1 MIPLSYNLRNLL
13 QRKGTTLMTAF
24 GIALTVAVLVTSL
37 ALRSGLERVFSGTGH
52 PLQFLVL
59 RKGSTAE
66 LNSSIPVEAYN
77 LIRQL
82 PGIAW
87 TPQGEGLPMIARESI
102 TIVNLASRE
111 FPDGM
116 NITVRGVTPM
126 STRLRD
132 FKVQRGRMFA
142 TGQREVIVGAG
153 VARRYP
159 NAAIGSTLRF
169 GRGLWTVVGVFSTNG
184 SAADSEI
191 WCDLNQLAGDFGS
204 QGSSS
209 VLLARAENTVA
220 MDNLKKLI
228 EGERRAG
235 ADVIFERKYYAEQQS
250 SGQLLQT
257 LGGFVAVVMAIGS
270 AFAATN
276 TMYAAVSRREREIG
290 TLRALGFTRAD
301 ILRSFV
307 LESVCLSLLG
317 GVLGVLIAL
326 PVNNASAGVGSFST
340 FSEISFQ
347 FRIDTP
353 AIVTALLFSALIGAI
368 GGFLPA
374 WTASRINIIQA
385 MRDA

>member
-1 MIPLSYNLRNLL
+1 
-13 QRKGTTLMTAF
+13 MTAF

-37 ALRSGLERVFSGTGH
+37 ALRSGLDRVFSGTGH

-66 LNSSIPVEAYN
+66 LNSSVSVEAYN
-77 LIRQL
+77 LIKEL
-82 PGIAW
+82 PGIAR
-87 TPQGEGLPMIARESI
+87 TPDGTDLISRESI

-111 FPDGM
+111 YPDGM
-116 NITVRGVTPM
+116 NITVRGVSEMGP
-126 STRLRD
+126 RLRE
-132 FKVQRGRMFA
+132 FSIARGRMFNP
-142 TGQREVIVGAG
+142 GQREVIVGSG

-159 NAAIGSTLRF
+159 DAAIGSTIRF

-191 WCDLNQLAGDFGS
+191 WCDLNQLAGDFSS

-209 VLLARAENTVA
+209 ILLARAENTAA
-220 MDNLKKLI
+220 MESLKKLI

-257 LGGFVAVVMAIGS
+257 LGGFVAVVMAVGS

-276 TMYAAVSRREREIG
+276 TMYAAVSRRKREIG

-307 LESVCLSLLG
+307 LESVFLSLLG
-317 GVLGVLIAL
+317 GILGVLIAL

-347 FRIDTP
+347 FRIDAP
-353 AIVTALLFSALIGAI
+353 AILTALLFSALIGAL

-374 WTASRINIIQA
+374 WSASKMNIIQA

>member
-37 ALRSGLERVFSGTGH
+37 ALRSGLDRVFSGTGH

-66 LNSSIPVEAYN
+66 LNSSVSVEAYN
-77 LIRQL
+77 LIKEL
-82 PGIAW
+82 PGIAR
-87 TPQGEGLPMIARESI
+87 TPDGTDLISRESI

-111 FPDGM
+111 YPDGM
-116 NITVRGVTPM
+116 NITVRGVSEMGP
-126 STRLRD
+126 RLRE
-132 FKVQRGRMFA
+132 FSIARGRMFNP
-142 TGQREVIVGAG
+142 GQREVIVGSG

-159 NAAIGSTLRF
+159 DAAIGSTIRF

-191 WCDLNQLAGDFGS
+191 WCDLNQLAGDFSS

-209 VLLARAENTVA
+209 ILLARAENTAA
-220 MDNLKKLI
+220 MESLKKLI

-257 LGGFVAVVMAIGS
+257 LGGFVAVVMAVGS

-276 TMYAAVSRREREIG
+276 TMYAAVSRRKREIG

-307 LESVCLSLLG
+307 LESVFLSLLG
-317 GVLGVLIAL
+317 GILGVLIAL

-347 FRIDTP
+347 FRIDAP
-353 AIVTALLFSALIGAI
+353 AILTALLFSALIGAL

-374 WTASRINIIQA
+374 WSASKMNIIQA